1 VKTERGLLSKGAFFL
16 GRLLFG
22 GFGPG
27 GPMSYIAF
35 VRSALDCET
44 VAEYIVMS

>member
-1 VKTERGLLSKGAFFL
+1 MERELLSKGAFFL
-16 GRLLFG
+16 GRLLSG

-35 VRSALDCET
+35 VRSALALDCET
-44 VAEYIVMS
+44 VAEYS